1 MAAKEAELAAQLRQK
16 LNQWGREYYVLDQPS
31 VEDAV
36 YDQTYRQLQE
46 LEAKNPAVITPDS
59 PTQRVGGQILAGF
72 EKVTHETPML
82 SLGDV
87 FSKAELQEFIERLHK
102 NVGEQ
107 VPFNCELKIDGLA
120 ISLTYEDG
128 VFVKGSTRGNG
139 TIGEDITQ
147 NLKTINAIPL
157 RLSEP
162 VSVEVR
168 GECYMPKSSF
178 VKLNE
183 AREEQGLA
191 VFANPRNA
199 AAGSLR
205 QLNSKVTAARNLS
218 TFIYYLME
226 PEKFGVTSQSQA
238 LQQMRKWGF
247 KTNTDSR
254 LATSMEEVDQYID
267 DYQDSRAD
275 LAYEI
280 DGIVLKADPFT
291 VQQDLGNTVKV
302 PRWAIAYKF
311 PPDEQETVL
320 REIEWTVGRT
330 GVVTPTAVM
339 DPVQLAGSTVSRAS
353 LHNPDYVVE
362 KGLRLL
368 DTVKLHKAG
377 DIIPEISEVVLDKR
391 PADSSVY
398 VIPTACP
405 ECGAELV
412 HLDDEVALRC
422 VNPKCPALLKE
433 SVIHFASRNA
443 MDIRGLGKAIIAQMF
458 SLNLISDV
466 ASLYSLTK
474 EELLQLDKVK
484 EKSAT
489 NLLTA
494 IAASK
499 QNSVEHLLF
508 GLGIR
513 HVGAKA
519 ARILAQHF
527 GSLDA
532 IAAAPVEEI
541 EQIDSIGGV
550 IAESLVKYFATTEV
564 HELITELK
572 KQDVNMEYLGKTA
585 SQVEE
590 EAQGSEFNGQT
601 VVLTG
606 TLDTLSR
613 ATAKKW
619 LQAHGAKVTGSVS
632 KKTTLLI
639 AGHDAGSKLTK
650 AQELGT
656 PVMDEAQFTQKMEAE
671 QWKNSWH
678 YALVWLCRWSY

>member
-1 MAAKEAELAAQLRQK
+1 MMAEKQADSAKQAENLRQK
-16 LNQWGREYYVLDQPS
+16 LNQWGRQYYVLDQPT

-36 YDQTYRQLQE
+36 YDQTYRQLQD
-46 LEAKNPAVITPDS
+46 LEKKHPEVITADS
-59 PTQRVGGQILAGF
+59 PTQRVGDQILSGF
-72 EKVTHETPML
+72 EKVSHETPML

-87 FSKAELQEFIERLHK
+87 FSKQELQDFIDRLHE
-102 NVGEQ
+102 NVGEK

-128 VFVKGSTRGNG
+128 VFIKGSTRGNG

-178 VKLNE
+178 VRLNE
-183 AREEQGLA
+183 FREEQGLP

-238 LQQMRKWGF
+238 LKKMREWGF
-247 KTNTDSR
+247 KTNIDSR
-254 LATSMEEVDQYID
+254 LATNMDEVDHYID
-267 DYQDSRAD
+267 DYQDKRD
-275 LAYEI
+275 QLEYDI

-291 VQQDLGNTVKV
+291 VQQELGNTVKV

-311 PPDEQETVL
+311 PPDEQETVV
-320 REIEWTVGRT
+320 RDIEWTVGRT
-330 GVVTPTAVM
+330 GVITPTAVM
-339 DPVQLAGSTVSRAS
+339 DPVLLAGSTVSRAS
-353 LHNPDYVVE
+353 LHNPDYMLE
-362 KGLRLL
+362 KDIRVL

-391 PADSSVY
+391 PNDSKEY
-398 VIPTACP
+398 EIPTTCP

-422 VNPKCPALLKE
+422 VNPKCPSLLKE

-443 MDIRGLGKAIIAQMF
+443 MDIRGLGKRIIQQMF
-458 SLNLISDV
+458 ELDLIADV
-466 ASLYSLTK
+466 ADLYSLTK
-474 EELLQLDKVK
+474 DDLLKLDKIK
-484 EKSAT
+484 DKSAN
-489 NLLTA
+489 NLLEA
-494 IAASK
+494 IDTSR

-527 GSLDA
+527 GDLDA
-532 IAAAPVEEI
+532 ISDASAVDIEEI
-541 EQIDSIGGV
+541 DSMGGV
-550 IAESLVKYFATTEV
+550 IAESIVKYFATDEV
-564 HELITELK
+564 AELITELK
-572 KQDVNMEYLGKTA
+572 KQNVNMNYLGKTA
-585 SQVEE
+585 SQVEQQ
-590 EAQGSEFNGQT
+590 AQESEFNGQT

-606 TLDTLSR
+606 TLDTLTR
-613 ATAKKW
+613 ADAKKW
-619 LQAHGAKVTGSVS
+619 LQDRGAKVTGSVS
-632 KKTTLLI
+632 KKTSLLI

-656 PVMDEAQFTQKMEAE
+656 QVMDEAQFTKKMEAE
-671 QWKNSWH
+671 
-678 YALVWLCRWSY
+678 R